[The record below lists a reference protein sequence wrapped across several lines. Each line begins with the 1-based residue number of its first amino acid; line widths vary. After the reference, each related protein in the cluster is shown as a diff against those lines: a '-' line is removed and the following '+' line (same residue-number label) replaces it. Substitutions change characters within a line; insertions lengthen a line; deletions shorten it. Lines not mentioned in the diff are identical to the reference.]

1 MNENK
6 LIDVAENLVKK
17 RKIINDELENVYYQL
32 SDISKFDYK
41 ITDHSVVRYL
51 QRVEL
56 IPISEARY
64 KILSSIQNFMDT
76 VKPKLNLLKNNT
88 FELRLNG
95 IIYVIRNKTI
105 ITVKVVE

>member
-1 MNENK
+1 MNEKK
-6 LIDVAENLVKK
+6 LIESAKELEEIRTTTNS
-17 RKIINDELENVYYQL
+17 ELENVYYQL
-32 SDISKFDYK
+32 SNIKHFDYK
-41 ITDHSVVRYL
+41 ITDHSIVRYL

-56 IPISEARY
+56 IPVSEARY

-95 IIYVIRNKTI
+95 IIYVIKNKTI
-105 ITVKVVE
+105 ITIKTVE

>member
-1 MNENK
+1 METKK
-6 LIDVAENLVKK
+6 LIDVTEKLVEK
-17 RKIINDELENVYYQL
+17 RKIINTELENVYYQL
-32 SDISKFDYK
+32 ANNKNFDYK
-41 ITDHSVVRYL
+41 ITDHSLVRYL

-88 FELRLNG
+88 FELRLNNV
-95 IIYVIRNKTI
+95 IYVIRNKTI
-105 ITVKVVE
+105 ITVKTNE